1 MSQVL
6 VNTCICNA
14 TRRNIHHSGVWI
26 EHITWESSDE
36 TFTCSGRNTVY
47 AIQCAQKRPTEAG
60 FNANKVLLIICLLLV
75 LQMIMMFYKIRKYE
89 NIQHYK
95 VQKSDEINEESLKMT
110 TLDDNENGNVF
121 GSK

>member
-1 MSQVL
+1 MSQIA

-14 TRRNIHHSGVWI
+14 TRSNIHHSEVWI
-26 EHITWESSDE
+26 EHITWDSSNAA
-36 TFTCSGRNTVY
+36 FTCSGRNTMY
-47 AIQCAQKRPTEAG
+47 SIKCAQKRPTEAG
-60 FNANKVLLIICLLLV
+60 FNANEVLLIICLLLV

-121 GSK
+121 WSK